1 MSSDILGSYCT
12 FSIEPS
18 YGTDSTS
25 QDYVVD
31 LVSEAIVDNLNYEK
45 AIEFNHPT
53 ALGRIPTIKTV
64 GGRVGLELTY
74 GNEAWNILFQ
84 TLLGQKLRLTDFS
97 FAPSSEKWNIIT
109 GMLESDLDSSSTS
122 FNITEYKQGEFNN
135 INGIIINGEYI
146 AISAINNGAVTSST
160 RGSEGSTAT
169 PHMQNA
175 LVYGVKNMGG
185 STLDIISRY
194 RDGFCYSLPTS
205 ITFVIYRD
213 ETYFKFNG
221 IQFQDFIFN
230 ARPMEGVKASFMAKG
245 KNGGTLKLGTPS
257 ETVDNEILV
266 DTDHISCFSMGERI
280 DIAKLY
286 FEVSNSLSQSSA
298 KFLDNTFGKMIL
310 GRFSTYGQFTA
321 VEETIQFYEDYKAD
335 TQKNLSMTL
344 CNRKDFDKAIVFA
357 FNDIRF
363 GTMMHVLRTKMDI
376 EDSVPFYCYGEDD
389 FTIII
394 QN

>member
-1 MSSDILGSYCT
+1 MYCT

-53 ALGRIPTIKTV
+53 AQRRIPTIKTV
-64 GGRVGLELTY
+64 GGRVEFDLTY
-74 GNEAWNILFQ
+74 DNEAWNILFQ
-84 TLLGQKLRLTDFS
+84 TLLGQRLRLEDFS
-97 FAPSSEKWNIIT
+97 LIQSSEKWNVIT
-109 GMLESDLDSSSTS
+109 GLLTSDLDSSSGS
-122 FNITEYKQGEFNN
+122 FNITEYKQGEFDAAD
-135 INGIIINGEYI
+135 GLIINSEYI
-146 AISAINNGAVTSST
+146 AIATVVGPPSEISNGVIIDST
-160 RGSEGSTAT
+160 RGAKGSTAA
-169 PHMQNA
+169 PHAKNA
-175 LVYGVKNMGG
+175 LVYAVENVGTR
-185 STLDIISRY
+185 TLDIISRH
-194 RDGFCYSLPTS
+194 RNGFCYSLPTS

-213 ETYFKFNG
+213 GTYFKFNG

-245 KNGGTLKLGTPS
+245 KDGGILKLGTPS
-257 ETVDNEILV
+257 ETVDNNVLI
-266 DTDHISCFSMGERI
+266 DTDQIGCFSMGESI

-286 FEVSNSLSQSSA
+286 FEVSNSLSQGSA
-298 KFLDNTFGKMIL
+298 KFLDSTFGKMIL

-321 VEETIQFYEDYKAD
+321 VEETAQFYKDYKTD
-335 TQKNLSMTL
+335 TKKNLSMTL
-344 CNRKDFDKAIVFA
+344 CNRKNFDKAIVFA
-357 FNDIRF
+357 FNDIRL

-376 EDSVPFYCYGEDD
+376 EDSVPFYCYGEDA
-389 FTIII
+389 FTILI